1 MGDCLN
7 RFLAFTILV
16 ATYLTFHLNRASA
29 VQRLVGERTAELR
42 SANAALRE
50 SEAHT
55 RTVVETAADGIV
67 TLDERGIIEAYNP
80 ASEAIFG
87 HTAADAIGRPL
98 SFLMPFLADV
108 LDADTSNGRAA
119 ERLLAIA
126 GDRRET
132 SGRHKNG
139 EHFSV
144 ELTFN
149 ALTLDAGAKFTGWM
163 HDITDRKQ
171 VERLKSEFISTV
183 SHELRTPLTSI
194 NASLGL
200 VADGITGDVGPES
213 AELIEIARNN
223 ADRLVR
229 LINDI
234 LDIEKIEAGRMEYR
248 FRELPLRH
256 LVNQAIEANRA
267 FAAQFGVEFTVTDSA
282 PATLVNVDADR
293 LIQVLTNLLSNAAK
307 FSPHGDAVD
316 VRLSTRECAARIAI
330 TDHGAGIPLEFRDRV
345 FQKFAQADSS
355 DSRRKSGTGLGLS
368 ICRAI
373 IDQMG
378 GRIGFETEVG
388 AGTTFYF
395 ELPVCA
401 DDTSKAA
408 ANSPPLTE
416 VA

>member
-1 MGDCLN
+1 
-7 RFLAFTILV
+7 
-16 ATYLTFHLNRASA
+16 
-29 VQRLVGERTAELR
+29 
-42 SANAALRE
+42 
-50 SEAHT
+50 
-55 RTVVETAADGIV
+55 
-67 TLDERGIIEAYNP
+67 
-80 ASEAIFG
+80 
-87 HTAADAIGRPL
+87 
-98 SFLMPFLADV
+98 
-108 LDADTSNGRAA
+108 
-119 ERLLAIA
+119 
-126 GDRRET
+126 
-132 SGRHKNG
+132 
-139 EHFSV
+139 
-144 ELTFN
+144 
-149 ALTLDAGAKFTGWM
+149 
-163 HDITDRKQ
+163 
-171 VERLKSEFISTV
+171 
-183 SHELRTPLTSI
+183 
-194 NASLGL
+194 
-200 VADGITGDVGPES
+200 
-213 AELIEIARNN
+213 
-223 ADRLVR
+223 
-229 LINDI
+229 
-234 LDIEKIEAGRMEYR
+234 MEYR
-248 FRELPLRH
+248 SRELPLRH

-307 FSPHGDAVD
+307 FSSHGDAVD

>member
-163 HDITDRKQ
+163 RDITDRKQ

-229 LINDI
+229 LIND
-234 LDIEKIEAGRMEYR
+234 
-248 FRELPLRH
+248 
-256 LVNQAIEANRA
+256 RA
-267 FAAQFGVEFTVTDSA
+267 YPSDPG
-282 PATLVNVDADR
+282 
-293 LIQVLTNLLSNAAK
+293 LTTCWVSGCHRRN
-307 FSPHGDAVD
+307 
-316 VRLSTRECAARIAI
+316 VRLMFCHAQ
-330 TDHGAGIPLEFRDRV
+330 PLEVRSPDV
-345 FQKFAQADSS
+345 
-355 DSRRKSGTGLGLS
+355 SRRLRGALS
-368 ICRAI
+368 R
-373 IDQMG
+373 
-378 GRIGFETEVG
+378 
-388 AGTTFYF
+388 
-395 ELPVCA
+395 
-401 DDTSKAA
+401 
-408 ANSPPLTE
+408 
-416 VA
+416 